1 MRNNDMEKII
11 HRYSERLKKYGA
23 TQKTL
28 GWDKS
33 RSKLRFDILC
43 SKWNLDNSSILDF
56 GCGFGDLFGF
66 LISEDVKNFRYLG
79 IDINSELLSVARDRY
94 PEASFQDYAV
104 FNDNKNSEFDYL
116 FASGVFNDKIENNI
130 RFIEN
135 SFNLF
140 NRIAKKGFGA
150 NFLSNKVEFR
160 KKHIFYS
167 DPASILDLCYRF
179 SNNIVLRNDYMPFE
193 YTLFVDK
200 FSKYDKKNSVYDE
213 FSVHL

>member
-1 MRNNDMEKII
+1 MRNNDMNKII
-11 HRYSERLKKYGA
+11 HRYNERLKKYGA
-23 TQKTL
+23 SQKTL

-66 LISEDVKNFRYLG
+66 LITTEVKNFTYLG
-79 IDINSELLSVARDRY
+79 IDINSELLSVAKDRY
-94 PEASFQDYAV
+94 PEASFQDYAF

-130 RFIEN
+130 TFIEN
-135 SFNLF
+135 SFKLF
-140 NRIAKKGFGA
+140 NRIAKKGFAA
-150 NFLSNKVEFR
+150 NFLSNKVDYRE
-160 KKHIFYS
+160 KHIFYS
-167 DPASILDLCYRF
+167 DPASILNLGYRF

-200 FSKYDKKNSVYDE
+200 SSKYNKKNSVYNE
-213 FSVHL
+213 FLLRL